1 MGLQLKIK
9 EDEVSS
15 KKIRDSSAFKNR
27 IGQRVQSPGS
37 SMKLSLTTLSFQ
49 QSNPRVTDIQKST
62 SPKSQ
67 LNLQGSDKKR
77 PEIKPLQFSKGITSA
92 EQLGGLRKV
101 NVLR

>member
-9 EDEVSS
+9 EDEESS

-27 IGQRVQSPGS
+27 MGQRVQSPGS
-37 SMKLSLTTLSFQ
+37 SMRLSQTTLSFQ
-49 QSNPRVTDIQKST
+49 QSTQKVIDIKKSI
-62 SPKSQ
+62 SPKRQ

-92 EQLGGLRKV
+92 E
-101 NVLR
+101 